1 MLRRTFCEMSTLAA
15 LSFFLPILGCSKF
28 ESSIAKKLSLP
39 LTLAKINDHNTIVD
53 IGNSYLDE
61 NPDEKNREHL
71 IDKLLVSSNG
81 DLISK
86 TADSLTL
93 ENLILKKIE
102 SDFKNGETIVI
113 NGWVLS
119 KTEARQCALFSLT
132 QAKN

>member
-1 MLRRTFCEMSTLAA
+1 MSFLAG
-15 LSFFLPILGCSKF
+15 LSIFFPTVGCSKL

-39 LTLAKINDHNTIVD
+39 LTLAKINDHNTIID
-53 IGNSYLDE
+53 IGNSYLDK
-61 NPDEKNREHL
+61 NPDENNQEHL

-81 DLISK
+81 GLISK
-86 TADSLTL
+86 TTDSLTL

-102 SDFKNGETIVI
+102 TDFKNGETIVI